1 MKINQLSNAGIPC
14 DLYYCRKNI
23 AGSTMG
29 HNVMD
34 IPSIEAIIQHVTTPV
49 GRK

>member
-1 MKINQLSNAGIPC
+1 
-14 DLYYCRKNI
+14 
-23 AGSTMG
+23 MG

-49 GRK
+49 GRKMMVSKMLSF